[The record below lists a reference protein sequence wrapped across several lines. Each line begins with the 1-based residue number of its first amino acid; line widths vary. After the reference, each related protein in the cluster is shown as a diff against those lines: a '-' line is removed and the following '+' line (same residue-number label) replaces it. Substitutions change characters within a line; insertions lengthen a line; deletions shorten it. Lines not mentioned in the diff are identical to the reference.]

1 MPAIFFPSILL
12 LQVGTGPCDMKSG
25 YGLLMAEA
33 AGFPA
38 ELVAEARGLQRA
50 VRASFPLLLH
60 GGPGSGSGGIGS
72 VNNVDQSALL
82 AKDLLAKLL
91 LLRTS
96 SLVAES
102 PSDYRGSDSNSA
114 ITACSSS
121 GVGSTTQQQWDVT
134 LCDYLS
140 HLRAGLGQVIHRI
153 IA

>member
-1 MPAIFFPSILL
+1 
-12 LQVGTGPCDMKSG
+12 MKSG

-60 GGPGSGSGGIGS
+60 GGTGSGSGGMGMGS
-72 VNNVDQSALL
+72 GNNVDQSALL
-82 AKDLLAKLL
+82 AKDLLSKLL

-102 PSDYRGSDSNSA
+102 PSSHHRGGDSNSA
-114 ITACSSS
+114 INASSS
-121 GVGSTTQQQWDVT
+121 GVDSTTQQQRDVT

-153 IA
+153 IIA